1 MNEKEFTSLKINWLI
16 ENNRSDL
23 IEDFL
28 KQNEKF
34 ENKSKAVQFLVDE
47 NIAQANIKEGCNK
60 IKFIGSSIK
69 DPYLE
74 KFKIYCLV
82 LNNRNTQ
89 AQLLLDLLRE
99 QKIRQLL

>member
-1 MNEKEFTSLKINWLI
+1 MID
-16 ENNRSDL
+16 NNKSEL
-23 IEDFL
+23 VEDFL
-28 KQNEKF
+28 KQNENF
-34 ENKSKAVQFLVDE
+34 HNKDKAVQFLVDE
-47 NIAQANIKEGCNK
+47 NIAQANIQEGCKK

-82 LNNRNTQ
+82 LDNKKAQ

-99 QKIRQLL
+99 TEKIR